1 MRFFPRFRDLPEDLD
16 RTMGFL
22 TRFQGL
28 DVLGLSRQGVDSY
41 VVAARAVRNGKV
53 ILGYKLRLSDL
64 SDV

>member
-1 MRFFPRFRDLPEDLD
+1 
-16 RTMGFL
+16 MGFL